1 MKCRLFLLA
10 LSLLGCGTF
19 AYAADNT
26 EQAAVAA
33 TCQSEIPV
41 SDAQF
46 KTLVA
51 LGTQLTE
58 GKSALQFP
66 KNCDT
71 EKPATPYVVALQVAA
86 QQKSTEDLAKT
97 LDALIPEKQTI
108 EEKAAL
114 DSSLLRYIKVAC
126 GKQLS
131 CVTNTI
137 HAMPRLKVAESPIFC
152 AFTRFADY
160 SVQVYFQTQKEPI
173 YPVACLGHSTLT
185 KGMGLSPMQD
195 WYEAYK
201 LLGNE

>member
-1 MKCRLFLLA
+1 MKYRLFLLA
-10 LSLLGCGTF
+10 LSLLGCSTF
-19 AYAADNT
+19 AHAADNA

-33 TCQSEIPV
+33 ACHTNTPV
-41 SDAQF
+41 SEEQF
-46 KTLVA
+46 KALVH
-51 LGTQLTE
+51 LGGQLSS
-58 GKSALQFP
+58 GKAQLQLP
-66 KNCDT
+66 KDCAV
-71 EKPATPYVVALQVAA
+71 EKPTSPYIVALQVAA

-97 LDALIPEKQTI
+97 LDELIPEKQSI
-108 EEKAAL
+108 EEKAEL
-114 DSSLLRYIKVAC
+114 DSTLLRYIKVAC
-126 GKQLS
+126 SQQLS

-137 HAMPRLKVAESPIFC
+137 HAMPHLKVAESPIFC

-201 LLGNE
+201 LLGNQ